1 MLKKNKKMN
10 TNKIFKTLS
19 LGLVL
24 GLATACTSGFE
35 EANRP
40 GDKASGEELSR
51 DNYNTGSFLIQMQNE
66 AFPEQENTY
75 QMNQDLIGNYL
86 GRFMTYANNGF
97 SGSSF
102 VKMNAPVGWVR
113 YPFADSMPK
122 TVSAFNE
129 VLRLS
134 GTESLGYA
142 WALIMR
148 AQSFLRLTDMYGPLP
163 IGIEED
169 KNAYS
174 SQETVY
180 KTLVSDLDKALLTIT
195 GMVSANG
202 GSLIQFKDA
211 DKVYDGDFTKWVKF
225 ANSLKL
231 RIAIRMR
238 FVDPSFARQIGEEA
252 VADGVITSNADNA
265 AITYV
270 PNGQYKTSVEW
281 GDSRACA
288 DIDSYMNGYNDPRLA
303 AYFSA
308 TSTPGDRTVIG
319 CRAGAN
325 IGNKTVADAVY
336 SAAKVEKDTRGVWM
350 TAAEMAFCRAEGAL
364 AGWAGMGG
372 TAEELYNEGIRL
384 SFDQWGVKGA
394 DNYLADDTS
403 TPADYV
409 DAENGYGSG
418 HAKMTAITIKWD
430 DAATDEEKLE
440 RLIVQKWIAL
450 YPDGQEAW
458 CEIRRTGYPKVFPVA
473 QTTAYDIEVA
483 NRIPFDY
490 TEETNN
496 KQNYDRAVQLLGGA
510 DNYATKMWWQKR

>member
-86 GRFMTYANNGF
+86 GRYMTYANNGF
-97 SGSSF
+97 SGSNF

-364 AGWAGMGG
+364 AGRAGMGG
-372 TAEELYNEGIRL
+372 TAEELYIEGIRL